1 MKHASM
7 LLYSAKIA
15 VSPRC
20 QPPPMM
26 VYLVI
31 VPTLLLHLAFAGCR
45 VNLSLFA
52 LHLDA
57 SPLVVG
63 IILSLLALLPMTFAV
78 GAGRIIDRIGVR
90 KPMLLATVVV
100 ILGLIIGVVFPQI
113 EALYLVSLIVGGGF
127 MLFHIAVNH
136 AVGVIG
142 RPEDRV
148 KNFSVIALT
157 FSTSGFLGPMI
168 TGFAIDLIG
177 YRGTFLLLAGSAVAA
192 LAVLMAKPLDIPR
205 QEHIEAHSRNKRLID
220 LLRMPNMRR
229 VFIVSGA
236 LSTSWDLFT
245 FVVPIH
251 GSRIGLSASQIGL
264 LLGAFGIA
272 VFVVRLLLPLFVH
285 RTTEWQMLIFAM
297 VVTGTGFILFPLVNT
312 VPVLMLISFI
322 LGIGFGGAQ
331 PVIMSLLYTHAPPGR
346 GGEAVAVRTL
356 LINFSQAG
364 MPLLFGALGAVLG
377 MTPVFWTMGAVLAG
391 SAWVLR
397 KS

>member
-1 MKHASM
+1 MKHASV
-7 LLYSAKIA
+7 LLYSGKIA

-20 QPPPMM
+20 QPPMM

-205 QEHIEAHSRNKRLID
+205 QEDIEAHSRNKRLID

>member
-1 MKHASM
+1 
-7 LLYSAKIA
+7 
-15 VSPRC
+15 
-20 QPPPMM
+20 MM

-205 QEHIEAHSRNKRLID
+205 QEDIEAHSRNKRLID

>member
-1 MKHASM
+1 
-7 LLYSAKIA
+7 
-15 VSPRC
+15 
-20 QPPPMM
+20 MM

-127 MLFHIAVNH
+127 MLFHIAVNN

-148 KNFSVIALT
+148 RNFSVIALT

-205 QEHIEAHSRNKRLID
+205 QEDIEAHSRNKRLID